1 MCGTCLGGHG
11 VELEEVAV
19 RNGFQGGVV
28 HLAMSS
34 ALVRID
40 LDRRI
45 IIIII
50 IIKSN
55 ETIIK

>member
-11 VELEEVAV
+11 VKLEEVAV

-45 IIIII
+45 IIII
-50 IIKSN
+50 KGN